1 MSLAAE
7 QLTLGFPGSV
17 LCRRLSFE
25 LKAGQCWA
33 LLGNNGSGKTTLMHA
48 LAGIRRPIAGEVRL
62 DGTPLSML
70 GATARARRI
79 GLLLQEESVEFWG
92 SVLDYA
98 CLGRYPHRRSLFG
111 WKRRTSVWHA
121 SNSSGWT

>member
-1 MSLAAE
+1 
-7 QLTLGFPGSV
+7 
-17 LCRRLSFE
+17 
-25 LKAGQCWA
+25 

-111 WKRRTSVWHA
+111 WEAEDERLAREQLEIAGGRDDPRIHHLTINAWVGHGQSC
-121 SNSSGWT
+121 